1 MQMQRVIQVN
11 IMKIIS
17 NKNWLY
23 LGVVLLISTLLSVVV
38 KYVLPLFIETYSKP
52 LLWLAILFPAAVIS
66 LVLLWSKDSTT

>member
-1 MQMQRVIQVN
+1 M
-11 IMKIIS
+11 MKIIS
-17 NKNWLY
+17 NKNWWY

-52 LLWLAILFPAAVIS
+52 LLWLAILLPAAVIS